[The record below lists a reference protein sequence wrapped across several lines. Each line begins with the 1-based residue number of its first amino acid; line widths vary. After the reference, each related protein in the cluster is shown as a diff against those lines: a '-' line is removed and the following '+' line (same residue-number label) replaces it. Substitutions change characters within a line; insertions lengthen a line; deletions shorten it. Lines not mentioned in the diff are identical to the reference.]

1 MSQETGDPASQFLTN
16 MSQETGVIFA
26 SRLRRGRTGSSIF
39 LLHRSRDR
47 DENRTRLGAQ
57 MEEIIDW
64 LRSS

>member
-1 MSQETGDPASQFLTN
+1 